1 MRKLFSVLA
10 IAAISFSTVQ
20 AQEVAPTKKPHSKSK
35 KTTEV
40 AKKETTPEKQGEA
53 KTVTSAEANKKEA
66 SNKHKENKA
75 K

>member
-20 AQEVAPTKKPHSKSK
+20 AQEVAPTKKTHSKSK